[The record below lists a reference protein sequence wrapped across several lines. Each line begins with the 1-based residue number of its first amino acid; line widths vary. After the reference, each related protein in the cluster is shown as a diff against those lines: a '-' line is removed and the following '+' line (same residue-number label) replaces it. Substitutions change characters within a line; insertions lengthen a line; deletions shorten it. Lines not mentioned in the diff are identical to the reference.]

1 MSAKGIPVAEFQR
14 VQDELIALK
23 EELYTFKERDKR
35 LTKVDRRRA
44 TTPRK
49 CRSVHVVLIGC
60 IPRQDHSELAK
71 KHAKLEKDH
80 LEKVGKLEKDLSK
93 LNILVIA
100 RS

>member
-1 MSAKGIPVAEFQR
+1 
-14 VQDELIALK
+14 
-23 EELYTFKERDKR
+23 
-35 LTKVDRRRA
+35 
-44 TTPRK
+44 
-49 CRSVHVVLIGC
+49 VLIGC

-100 RS
+100 RA